1 MIVGAVLAGG
11 FPASGGAAMEPACG
25 ASIDTGVNVVSS
37 CPAGPA
43 GGLSKNWCSPG
54 F

>member
-25 ASIDTGVNVVSS
+25 AAVETGVNIVSS

-43 GGLSKNWCSPG
+43 GVLIKNWCSRD